1 LRFFQLVLVLV
12 LCVGGA
18 LVGFFIGPENAHPIC
33 CLVSLSDCAINR
45 VCFGLFLFFA
55 PLKLNG

>member
-18 LVGFFIGPENAHPIC
+18 LVGFL
-33 CLVSLSDCAINR
+33 LVPKMLIRFVVWR
-45 VCFGLFLFFA
+45 V
-55 PLKLNG
+55 